1 MRPSLQTI
9 VVLAVALL
17 AGHAAARVSPE
28 QAARLDDE
36 LTPLGAER
44 AGNAEGTIPA
54 WTGGITEPPPG
65 YDRDHQHV
73 DPYADDPVLL
83 TITAANMDAHGER
96 LTPGQRAMLERHP
109 DSWRMLIYPTRRS
122 ASYPDFVYQAARA
135 NALNADFVATGPG
148 VAQGSDITSPFPIP
162 ETGVEVVWNHN
173 LRWRGIRVSGLQG
186 RAAVTRGG
194 RYQLLL
200 QLQDLSF
207 PYAAQSGSAFK
218 AKFPGVLAAIKLRN
232 VEPALVA
239 GNGSLFIEPIDQTA
253 DPRKAWAYRRN
264 TRQVLRLPSFA
275 YDFPGADTNGLRTVD
290 DFWQFNGPTDR
301 YDWALK
307 GKREMYV
314 PYNAYRLHSD
324 DVGDRDIVGPKH
336 IEADLARY
344 ELHRVWVVEG
354 TLKAE
359 ASHRYARRTL
369 YIDEDTWHVLMSD
382 RYDANGQLWRTSEA
396 HLVNFYNVPVMRSTL
411 DVFYDLL
418 AERYFVEGLNNKRR
432 PLVFDEE
439 GDPREF
445 SPNAL
450 RYFVR

>member
-1 MRPSLQTI
+1 MHPLFQAI
-9 VVLAVALL
+9 LILAVALL
-17 AGHAAARVSPE
+17 AWPAAARVSPE
-28 QAARLDDE
+28 QAVRLDGE

-44 AGNAEGTIPA
+44 AGNVEGTIPS

-65 YDRDHQHV
+65 YDSRRQHI
-73 DPYADDPVLL
+73 DPFAEDPVLL
-83 TITAANMDAHGER
+83 TITAANMNEHQER
-96 LTPGQRAMLERHP
+96 LSPGQQALLERHP
-109 DSWRMLIYPTRRS
+109 DSWRMQIYPTRRS

-135 NALNADFVATGPG
+135 NALNADFVTTGLG

-173 LRWRGIRVSGLQG
+173 LRWRGIRVGGLQG

-200 QLQDLSF
+200 QRQDLFF
-207 PYAAQSGSAFK
+207 PYAAKPGEGVN
-218 AKFPGVLAAIKLRN
+218 AKFPGILAAIKTRN
-232 VEPALVA
+232 IDPALVS
-239 GNGSLFIEPIDQTA
+239 GNGSLIIEPIDQTT
-253 DPRKAWAYRRN
+253 DPRKAWAYRRS
-264 TRQVLRLPSFA
+264 TRQVLRLPYFS
-275 YDFPGADTNGLRTVD
+275 YDFPGGDTSGLRTVD

-301 YDWALK
+301 YDWLLK

-336 IEADLARY
+336 IEPGLARY

-382 RYDANGQLWRTSEA
+382 RYDASGQLWRTSEA

-418 AERYFVEGLNNKRR
+418 DGRYFVEGLNNKRR
-432 PLVFDEE
+432 PLVFEEE